1 MGVFLA
7 APRSVFMTHRPSV
20 IVVEIGARSE
30 GMDKGQGRSGSGASG
45 KAATASRRR
54 GSRSAGGGGASQESK
69 SNSLGRAQEVLLKRM
84 EEKLPLQLDKMRK
97 LGKKTGHW
105 IWWAFPSK
113 LPGRSEPSPSTHV
126 TEETAVEVIAKA
138 PKVWRALLECI
149 CDLVEKNGKGV
160 LPSIDHRRVGHF
172 VRFWSN
178 VHESPPWLKAVLE
191 RLAPFYGSEPP

>member
-1 MGVFLA
+1 MLHNLRTSFFSAQVA
-7 APRSVFMTHRPSV
+7 N
-20 IVVEIGARSE
+20 GALEQTDCNHSI
-30 GMDKGQGRSGSGASG
+30 
-45 KAATASRRR
+45 
-54 GSRSAGGGGASQESK
+54 
-69 SNSLGRAQEVLLKRM
+69 EVSHWDMCEL
-84 EEKLPLQLDKMRK
+84 LDKMRK